1 VLGGA
6 SYRDKFIDF
15 INVFLSQHIQR
26 MESALQ
32 PVSLLEL
39 LEQLFRFTFMLV
51 RPSPSVR
58 GGPIATY
65 VSFRSVR
72 RRSPPHQA
80 TTEAFQSCLH
90 TWSIFI
96 TYLSDRATERLR
108 TGLGGDAAAAPEL
121 RYRDGLLAFAGELL
135 KKMQFKYVGRDLN
148 RLDDTNEDAEVRR
161 TAWKQRSTVRALEG
175 VARRS
180 FHAAVGRRAPRSG
193 TSTWRTASSSSATS
207 PRSSRPRLSSCW
219 CAPPSACRG
228 LARLGWPD
236 LRGARGSTSGHG
248 RRRRCW
254 PTRRC

>member
-1 VLGGA
+1 MLGGS

-51 RPSPSVR
+51 RAHNMSGSPIKS
-58 GGPIATY
+58 Y
-65 VSFRSVR
+65 VSFGSVHGRS
-72 RRSPPHQA
+72 PHQA

-90 TWSIFI
+90 TWSVFI
-96 TYLSDRATERLR
+96 TYLSDRATERQR
-108 TGLGGDAAAAPEL
+108 NGLGGDVAAAPEL

-148 RLDDTNEDAEVRR
+148 RLDDSNEDAEVRR
-161 TAWKQRSTVRALEG
+161 GAGTSVLPFALNVSRRFIHVTVEC
-175 VARRS
+175 
-180 FHAAVGRRAPRSG
+180 RAPRSG
-193 TSTWRTASSSSATS
+193 ISTWRTASSSSATL

-219 CAPPSACRG
+219 SVRPYACHG
-228 LARLGWPD
+228 FARV
-236 LRGARGSTSGHG
+236 ARTDV
-248 RRRRCW
+248 
-254 PTRRC
+254 